1 MSDGCPFCQV
11 SEDRVAFVGKFLLA
25 LWDGY
30 PVTEG
35 HLLLV
40 PKRHVATWSDLDE
53 DERTDLVEGI
63 NAAQEF
69 LRSRYSLDGFNI
81 GFNEGEAAGQTVPHF
96 HIHVIPRRIGDM
108 ADPRGGVRHVIPEK
122 GNYLGRSKDARKH
135 LSEAPHDRA
144 LIAGGED
151 ALIQHLLPHIQQ
163 AHAVDIA
170 VSFMLDSGVRLLLPH
185 LQELLKRGGQLRL
198 VAGDY
203 LDVTDPSALRRLL
216 DLEGKIEQWIFEA
229 KLLSFHPKSWIFHF
243 LGGGGIAIVGSS
255 NLSES
260 ALRSGIRSNLV
271 SGRTEAELR
280 RVATDAATSQRMAR
294 ARGKRVRGPASTGS
308 GMLSIM
314 IHIWGVCDLRLQ
326 AV

>member
-96 HIHVIPRRIGDM
+96 HIDQYPLRHDCPR
-108 ADPRGGVRHVIPEK
+108 ESK
-122 GNYLGRSKDARKH
+122 GLGPCWYV
-135 LSEAPHDRA
+135 E
-144 LIAGGED
+144 I
-151 ALIQHLLPHIQQ
+151 LLPTYRRG
-163 AHAVDIA
+163 
-170 VSFMLDSGVRLLLPH
+170 LGLLGVTLHQP
-185 LQELLKRGGQLRL
+185 
-198 VAGDY
+198 
-203 LDVTDPSALRRLL
+203 
-216 DLEGKIEQWIFEA
+216 
-229 KLLSFHPKSWIFHF
+229 
-243 LGGGGIAIVGSS
+243 
-255 NLSES
+255 
-260 ALRSGIRSNLV
+260 
-271 SGRTEAELR
+271 GR
-280 RVATDAATSQRMAR
+280 
-294 ARGKRVRGPASTGS
+294 
-308 GMLSIM
+308 
-314 IHIWGVCDLRLQ
+314 
-326 AV
+326 

>member
-203 LDVTDPSALRRLL
+203 LNPFPLTCTASSGLNRLSGALTAQVGIDQYPLGHYCPRESKGLGPCWYVEILLPTYRRGLGLLGVTLHQP
-216 DLEGKIEQWIFEA
+216 
-229 KLLSFHPKSWIFHF
+229 
-243 LGGGGIAIVGSS
+243 
-255 NLSES
+255 
-260 ALRSGIRSNLV
+260 
-271 SGRTEAELR
+271 GR
-280 RVATDAATSQRMAR
+280 
-294 ARGKRVRGPASTGS
+294 
-308 GMLSIM
+308 
-314 IHIWGVCDLRLQ
+314 
-326 AV
+326 